1 MEIHER
7 IQHVRKSL
15 DLSRRAFGEKL
26 GVSGDVINNIENNR
40 LKRPDQKE
48 PIYRLICKKFN
59 VSEEWLRTGTGDMFL
74 KIPEEDE
81 TAALVYDL
89 LGPEKDELYD
99 IILSMIKSYKELSP
113 SSQQVIR
120 DYVRKI
126 RTNMKK
132 ENEDLC
138 PRFPSW
144 YFFMNVLICAV
155 NRMSFS
161 SMLLIC

>member
-132 ENEDLC
+132 ENED
-138 PRFPSW
+138 
-144 YFFMNVLICAV
+144 
-155 NRMSFS
+155 
-161 SMLLIC
+161 